1 MSASVERTS
10 LMRRASSPRLVA
22 GRGLVRRVRLYDR
35 LSSAG
40 PGCVS
45 LVCAPAGS
53 GKSVLIRSWAEAEGL
68 GDRLAWVSI
77 ERGERD
83 GQRFWLSVINALAD
97 VVESVKRPT
106 PSPSFS
112 SGLIVERLLLELDE
126 LEEPVVLVIDD
137 VHELHSAEALEWL
150 ERFLA
155 DLPARL
161 QVVLA
166 TREDPRLGLHRL
178 RLTGQLTELRSPDLR
193 FSVDET
199 GELLLAAGIRLSE
212 SDIALLYERTEGW
225 VAGLRLA
232 AISLAQHPDPQRFV
246 REFSGSERT
255 VAGYLLA
262 EVLERQPAEVCE
274 LLLRTSLLDRVS
286 GPLADFL
293 TGSSGSERVLQQL
306 EDANAFVSSLDA
318 RRTWFRYHH
327 LFAELLQ
334 LELRRLAPAAVV
346 SLHRAAAEWFA
357 HEEHFVEA
365 TRHAQA
371 ARDWSEA
378 SRMLADHFF
387 DLALDGRIATVRD
400 LLAAFPEAV
409 AAADAEL
416 ALVFAAVRL
425 LSGEPEE
432 SGVYVQLAQH
442 LADTVA
448 VERRPRFQV
457 SLEVLRLVVARWR
470 GDFDTVLDATRA
482 LDEALAAQPT
492 IERTASDARRAVA
505 VMNLGIAELWS
516 LRVNDARQHL
526 ERGLELSRRAGRPWL
541 EIAPLGH
548 LAIAEPLSG
557 EPLSVGFRRSEEAVR
572 IADTNGWSEDPV
584 IVTPLAAGAMALLW
598 LAQFD
603 ECEQWLDRAERV
615 LQPGGEPATELLV
628 HHARGL
634 SRLAQRQ
641 FDEALDA
648 FHAAERMQTLLGGE
662 HALWIELRSRMLQ
675 TQIAK
680 GDTAAVRAALAGMT
694 AQERDRGEM
703 RIASAILYLADD
715 QPEPAVEALGPVIE
729 RNVVSLHRRWAA
741 IESSLWDAV
750 AHDRVGHRRASE
762 DSLERAL
769 ELAEQEGVILPFV
782 LAPVHQLLEKLPGHR
797 TAHATLLRAIL
808 AVLAG
813 SSPPRRG
820 KPTPLRE
827 ELSEAELRVVRY
839 LPSNLK
845 APEIAAELCV
855 SGNTVRTH
863 LRHIYAKLDAH
874 DRNSAVT
881 RARELGLLAAP
892 LRSR

>member
-10 LMRRASSPRLVA
+10 LMRRASSRRLVA
-22 GRGLVRRVRLYDR
+22 GRGLVRRARLFDR

-53 GKSVLIRSWAEAEGL
+53 GKSVLIRSWAEAEGV

-97 VVESVKRPT
+97 VVESVERPT
-106 PSPSFS
+106 PSPGFS
-112 SGLIVERLLLELDE
+112 SELMVERLLLDLDE

-137 VHELHSAEALEWL
+137 LHELHSAEALEWL
-150 ERFLA
+150 ETFLA
-155 DLPARL
+155 ELPARL

-178 RLTGQLTELRSPDLR
+178 RLTGQLTELRRPDLR
-193 FSVDET
+193 FSIDET
-199 GELLLAAGIRLSE
+199 RELLLAVGISLPE

-286 GPLADFL
+286 GPLADVL

-318 RRTWFRYHH
+318 GQTWFRYHH

-334 LELRRLAPAAVV
+334 RELRRLAPGAVV

-357 HEEHFVEA
+357 QEGHFVEA

-425 LSGEPEE
+425 LNGEHEE
-432 SGVYVQLAQH
+432 SSVYVELAQH

-448 VERRPRFQV
+448 VERRPRFEV
-457 SLEVLRLVVARWR
+457 TLEVLRLAVARWR
-470 GDFDTVLDATRA
+470 GDFETVLDATRA
-482 LDEALAAQPT
+482 LDEALAAQPR
-492 IERTASDARRAVA
+492 IARTGSDAQRAVA

-516 LRVNDARQHL
+516 LRVDDARQHL

-557 EPLSVGFRRSEEAVR
+557 EPLSAGFRRSEEAVS

-584 IVTPLAAGAMALLW
+584 IVTALAAGAMALLW
-598 LAQFD
+598 LGQFD
-603 ECEQWLDRAERV
+603 ECEQWLDRAERI
-615 LQPGGEPATELLV
+615 LQPGGEPGTELLV

-634 SRLAQRQ
+634 LRLAQRR
-641 FDEALDA
+641 FDEALSA
-648 FHAAERMQTLLGGE
+648 FHAAERMQALLGSE

-680 GDTAAVRAALAGMT
+680 GDTAAVRAALASMT

-729 RNVVSLHRRWAA
+729 RTVASLHPRWPA
-741 IESSLWDAV
+741 IEASLWDAV
-750 AHDRVGHRRASE
+750 AHDVAGDRRASE

-820 KPTPLRE
+820 KPAPLRE

-845 APEIAAELCV
+845 APEIATELCV

-892 LRSR
+892 LHSR

>member
-1 MSASVERTS
+1 MSASVEGTS
-10 LMRRASSPRLVA
+10 LMRRASSRWLVE
-22 GRGLVRRVRLYDR
+22 GRGLVRRARLFDR
-35 LSSAG
+35 LSSVG

-45 LVCAPAGS
+45 PVCAPAGS
-53 GKSVLIRSWAEAEGL
+53 GKTVLIRSWAEAEGL
-68 GDRLAWVSI
+68 GDRLAWVLI

-97 VVESVKRPT
+97 VVESVERPT

-112 SGLIVERLLLELDE
+112 GELIVERLLLELDG
-126 LEEPVVLVIDD
+126 LEAPVVLVIDD
-137 VHELHSAEALEWL
+137 LHELHSAESLEWL

-193 FSVDET
+193 FSIDET
-199 GELLLAAGIRLSE
+199 RELLLAAGIRLSE

-232 AISLAQHPDPQRFV
+232 AISLSQHPDPQRFV

-262 EVLERQPAEVCE
+262 EVLEHQPAEVCE

-286 GPLADFL
+286 GPLADVL
-293 TGSSGSERVLQQL
+293 TGSSGSERILQQL

-318 RRTWFRYHH
+318 GRTWFRYHH

-334 LELRRLAPAAVV
+334 LELRRMAPAAVV

-357 HEEHFVEA
+357 QEEHFVEA

-371 ARDWSEA
+371 ARDWSQA
-378 SRMLADHFF
+378 SPMLADHFF

-425 LSGEPEE
+425 LNGEHEE
-432 SGVYVQLAQH
+432 SSVYVQLAQH

-457 SLEVLRLVVARWR
+457 SLEVLRQTVARWR
-470 GDFDTVLDATRA
+470 SDIDTVLDATRA
-482 LDEALAAQPT
+482 LDEALASQPT
-492 IERTASDARRAVA
+492 IERTANDAPRAVA
-505 VMNLGIAELWS
+505 LMNLGIAELWS
-516 LRVNDARQHL
+516 RRVDDARQHL
-526 ERGLELSRRAGRPWL
+526 ERALKLSRRAGRPWL
-541 EIAPLGH
+541 EISPLGH
-548 LAIAEPLSG
+548 LAIAEPLTG
-557 EPLSVGFRRSEEAVR
+557 EPLSAGFRRSEEAMR
-572 IADTNGWSEDPV
+572 IADSNGWSEDPV
-584 IVTPLAAGAMALLW
+584 IVTALAAGAMALLW

-603 ECEQWLDRAERV
+603 ECKQWLDRAERV
-615 LQPGGEPATELLV
+615 LQPGGEPGTELLV

-634 SRLAQRQ
+634 LRLAQRQ
-641 FDEALDA
+641 FDEALNA
-648 FHAAERMQTLLGGE
+648 FHAAERMQTLLGSE
-662 HALWIELRSRMLQ
+662 HALWIELRSRMLH

-680 GDTAAVRAALAGMT
+680 GDTTAVRAALAGMT

-715 QPEPAVEALGPVIE
+715 QPASAVDALGPVIE
-729 RNVVSLHRRWAA
+729 RTVDSLHPRWPA
-741 IESSLWDAV
+741 IEASLWDAV
-750 AHDRVGHRRASE
+750 AHDRVGDRRASE

-782 LAPVHQLLEKLPGHR
+782 LAPVQQLLEKLPGHR

-820 KPTPLRE
+820 KPAPLRE

>member
-1 MSASVERTS
+1 MAASVEGTS
-10 LMRRASSPRLVA
+10 VKRRVNSGRFLA
-22 GRGLVRRVRLYDR
+22 GRGVVSRTALFDR

-53 GKSVLIRSWAEAEGL
+53 GKSVLIRSWAEAEGR
-68 GDRLAWVSI
+68 GDHLAWVSI

-97 VVESVKRPT
+97 VVESVERPA

-112 SGLIVERLLLELDE
+112 GDLIVERLLFELGELDE
-126 LEEPVVLVIDD
+126 PAVLVIDD
-137 VHELHSAEALEWL
+137 LHELHSAEALEWL
-150 ERFLA
+150 ETFLA
-155 DLPARL
+155 ALPAEL

-178 RLTGQLTELRSPDLR
+178 RLTGQLTELRGSDLR
-193 FSVDET
+193 FSIDET
-199 GELLLAAGIRLSE
+199 RELLLAVGISLSE
-212 SDIALLYERTEGW
+212 SDIELLYERTEGW

-262 EVLERQPAEVCE
+262 EVLERQPAEVRE

-293 TGSSGSERVLQQL
+293 TGGSASERILQQL

-318 RRTWFRYHH
+318 GRTWFRYHH

-357 HEEHFVEA
+357 QEQHFVEA

-371 ARDWSEA
+371 AREWSEA
-378 SRMLADHFF
+378 SRLLADSFF
-387 DLALDGRIATVRD
+387 ELALDGRIATVRD
-400 LLAAFPEAV
+400 LLAAFPDDV

-425 LSGEPEE
+425 LNGEYEE
-432 SGVYVQLAQH
+432 SSVYVQLAQH

-448 VERRPRFQV
+448 LDRRPRFQLN
-457 SLEVLRLVVARWR
+457 LEVLRLVVARWR
-470 GDFDTVLDATRA
+470 GDFDTVLNATRA
-482 LDEALAAQPT
+482 LDARLAAQPG

-505 VMNLGIAELWS
+505 VINLGIAELWA
-516 LRVNDARQHL
+516 LRVGDARQHL
-526 ERGLELSRRAGRPWL
+526 EQALELSRRAGRPWL
-541 EIAPLGH
+541 EISPLGH
-548 LAIAEPLSG
+548 LAIADPLSG
-557 EPLSVGFRRSEEAVR
+557 EPLSAGFRRSEDAVR
-572 IADTNGWSEDPV
+572 IADAHGWSEDPV
-584 IVTPLAAGAMALLW
+584 IVTPLAAGAMAMLW

-615 LQPGGEPATELLV
+615 LQPGGEPGTELLV
-628 HHARGL
+628 HHTRGL
-634 SRLAQRQ
+634 MRLAQQR
-641 FDEALDA
+641 FEEALDA
-648 FHAAERMQTLLGGE
+648 FHAAERMQALLAGE
-662 HALWIELRSRMLQ
+662 HALGTELRSRMLQ
-675 TQIAK
+675 AQIAQ
-680 GDTAAVRAALAGMT
+680 GGTIVARGALAAMS
-694 AQERDRGEM
+694 AEERDRGEM
-703 RIASAILYLADD
+703 RIAAAILHLAEDE
-715 QPEPAVEALGPVIE
+715 PEPAVDALGPVIE
-729 RNVVSLHRRWAA
+729 RTVDCLQPRWPV
-741 IESSLWDAV
+741 IEASLWEAV
-750 AHDRVGHRRASE
+750 AHDRLGDGRASG

-769 ELAEQEGVILPFV
+769 ELAEPEGVILPFV
-782 LAPVHQLLEKLPGHR
+782 LAPVQELLKALPGHR
-797 TAHATLLRAIL
+797 TAHAALVRTIL

-813 SSPPRRG
+813 SSAPRHG
-820 KPTPLRE
+820 NPASLRE
-827 ELSEAELRVVRY
+827 GLSEAELRVVRY

-874 DRNSAVT
+874 DRNSAVA